1 MQPPIHHLQ
10 PPVATLGQMRI
21 VRNHQERDAALGV
34 QAVQRQRHSTAGSLA
49 GTHASDMI
57 GTLRP
62 PSKREQ
68 L

>member
-1 MQPPIHHLQ
+1 MHGDVIDLCQMSAQPKQ
-10 PPVATLGQMRI
+10 
-21 VRNHQERDAALGV
+21 VRCRKPERRV
-34 QAVQRQRHSTAGSLA
+34 QSRHTVVA